1 VEKDKSIVLK
11 SNQTP
16 VFSAENNLTIA
27 DILSVAV
34 SEAETKLQKV
44 LKEGMTEVRRIEGK
58 IKQIGKDLDIQ
69 IDVLQKECGLQEEI
83 EIANKYLNKLFE
95 ITITISTEIDTK
107 KKVVNYQYGI
117 MHSHGHRKV
126 PFNSEILRLSDLLAS
141 EEDGLEQARADVA
154 ETRKRLANI
163 PALERRYRGKL
174 VANQLGKTTEG
185 KDVLKVIT
193 ANMEEELRNI

>member
-1 VEKDKSIVLK
+1 MEKDKSIVLK